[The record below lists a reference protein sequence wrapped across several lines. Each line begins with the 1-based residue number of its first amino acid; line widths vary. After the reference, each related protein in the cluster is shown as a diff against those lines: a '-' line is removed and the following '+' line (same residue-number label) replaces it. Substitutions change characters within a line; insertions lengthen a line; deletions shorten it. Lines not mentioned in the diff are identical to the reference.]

1 MLITAVLS
9 DVCPFCYKFAPLG
22 PREPSEIREKNIL
35 SGKGEEGGGLG
46 RGGYC
51 MFDAGST
58 GREGDVL
65 SEPPPLPCCVC
76 VGGGGA
82 GVRRAE
88 GRVQGG
94 EGRVQGVVNGR
105 HLVSSALS
113 TDLSDREA

>member
-1 MLITAVLS
+1 
-9 DVCPFCYKFAPLG
+9 
-22 PREPSEIREKNIL
+22 
-35 SGKGEEGGGLG
+35 
-46 RGGYC
+46 

-65 SEPPPLPCCVC
+65 SEPPHTLLCVC
-76 VGGGGA
+76 GGEGA
-82 GVRRAE
+82 GWGGQRA
-88 GRVQGG
+88 GCRGG

>member
-35 SGKGEEGGGLG
+35 SGKVRKEEGWG
-46 RGGYC
+46 GGYC
-51 MFDAGST
+51 MFEAGST

-65 SEPPPLPCCVC
+65 SEPPPHTLLCVW
-76 VGGGGA
+76 GGGCRVG
-82 GVRRAE
+82 RAE